1 MNRQQLSHLIPIA
14 LLAWALVPTN
24 PYAYYTFL
32 RIVCCGCFFF
42 SALQYKRA
50 ERENW
55 FFAMVGLAIVYNP
68 VFRIHLDRSF
78 WSIVN
83 IATIAVLGAAVTKL
97 KPKKEHE

>member
-1 MNRQQLSHLIPIA
+1 
-14 LLAWALVPTN
+14 
-24 PYAYYTFL
+24 
-32 RIVCCGCFFF
+32 
-42 SALQYKRA
+42 
-50 ERENW
+50 
-55 FFAMVGLAIVYNP
+55 MVGLAIVYNP